1 MKFTFTWLKEWVEL
15 DAAPD
20 ELSELLTM
28 AGLEVESLTSLSER
42 EADANDWVFEIS
54 VTPNRGDCLSV
65 LGLAREVAALTGKP
79 LNYHPRDAQAKVTQ
93 RLGTVGI
100 KIVNPE
106 LCSRYSAMVVENVRI
121 GQSPKWMQ
129 QRLEACG
136 FRSVN
141 NVVDVTNYVM
151 LEIGQP
157 LHAFDLDRLT
167 SGQIVIR
174 QSSGDKEFVALDGV
188 KREPMDGDLLICDG
202 NTPIALA
209 GIMGGKNSEVTAA
222 TRRVLL
228 ESAHFDP
235 TTIRRTAKRLGLHSE
250 ASHRFERG
258 VDPAGT
264 VSAVNRAAQLICN
277 HADGSVCAGVL
288 DSYPRPP
295 QPPSILL
302 RQDRIEKL
310 LGVEIAP
317 VATERIL
324 RALGLETKKGEG
336 EGTWVVLPPTS
347 RCDLTR
353 EADLIEELARL
364 YGYQKIP
371 TTLPILRPTTGKA
384 DYQLMWER
392 RLRSFMAGEGLF
404 EVINLPFTNERLNEM
419 FSGLWEGPTS
429 PVPVLNPL
437 VKESAEMRLSLL
449 PGLIENLRLNLAQK
463 AGGFFAYHL
472 GKNSR
477 ARTKGEIEEKQCL
490 AGLLYGSRTRKGLRS
505 SDTHR
510 AVTFLDC
517 KGIIEGI
524 LDLFHLR
531 ESIVWS
537 RANVAVLH
545 PGRSVE
551 LLLCDKKLGY
561 MGESHP
567 DVNDQF
573 GLSPLMVFELDFEK
587 LLQYSPR
594 QIRASSLPRYPAV
607 ERDFAIIVDQAVSSQ
622 QIINRI
628 NELGQSLIKGIEI
641 FDEYRGDSIPQGK
654 KSLAYKISYRA
665 DDRTLTDS
673 EVNTMH
679 EQVLDHVGK
688 LFQAQRRS

>member
-1 MKFTFTWLKEWVEL
+1 
-15 DAAPD
+15 
-20 ELSELLTM
+20 
-28 AGLEVESLTSLSER
+28 
-42 EADANDWVFEIS
+42 
-54 VTPNRGDCLSV
+54 
-65 LGLAREVAALTGKP
+65 
-79 LNYHPRDAQAKVTQ
+79 
-93 RLGTVGI
+93 
-100 KIVNPE
+100 
-106 LCSRYSAMVVENVRI
+106 
-121 GQSPKWMQ
+121 
-129 QRLEACG
+129 
-136 FRSVN
+136 
-141 NVVDVTNYVM
+141 
-151 LEIGQP
+151 
-157 LHAFDLDRLT
+157 
-167 SGQIVIR
+167 
-174 QSSGDKEFVALDGV
+174 
-188 KREPMDGDLLICDG
+188 
-202 NTPIALA
+202 
-209 GIMGGKNSEVTAA
+209 
-222 TRRVLL
+222 
-228 ESAHFDP
+228 
-235 TTIRRTAKRLGLHSE
+235 
-250 ASHRFERG
+250 
-258 VDPAGT
+258 
-264 VSAVNRAAQLICN
+264 
-277 HADGSVCAGVL
+277 
-288 DSYPRPP
+288 
-295 QPPSILL
+295 
-302 RQDRIEKL
+302 
-310 LGVEIAP
+310 
-317 VATERIL
+317 
-324 RALGLETKKGEG
+324 
-336 EGTWVVLPPTS
+336 
-347 RCDLTR
+347 
-353 EADLIEELARL
+353 
-364 YGYQKIP
+364 
-371 TTLPILRPTTGKA
+371 
-384 DYQLMWER
+384 
-392 RLRSFMAGEGLF
+392 
-404 EVINLPFTNERLNEM
+404 M
-419 FSGLWEGPTS
+419 FSGIWEGPTS

-472 GKNSR
+472 GKNFR

-505 SDTHR
+505 SDTPR
-510 AVTFLDC
+510 VVTFLDC

-537 RANVAVLH
+537 RGNVAVLH

-573 GLSPLMVFELDFEK
+573 GLSPLMAFELDFEK

-607 ERDFAIIVDQAVSSQ
+607 ERDFAIVVDQAVPSQ